1 MTSLEQYQSQLEEI
15 LGTHIESGA
24 IHLQFKWDT
33 DLEAKQELASI
44 RHMQKQLR
52 LLKKDIGIT
61 TKSIRSEFTAKNA
74 DIGTGL
80 AAGLGAAIFGK
91 KAVGKMN
98 AVDRENLR
106 RAQSKAVA
114 PYEALS
120 RTIDD
125 IILKLDGIKLE
136 MEKSMLS
143 ESGPSSNA
151 Q

>member
-1 MTSLEQYQSQLEEI
+1 
-15 LGTHIESGA
+15 
-24 IHLQFKWDT
+24 
-33 DLEAKQELASI
+33 
-44 RHMQKQLR
+44 MQKRLR

-61 TKSIRSEFTAKNA
+61 TKSVRSEFTAKKA
-74 DIGTGL
+74 DIGKGL
-80 AAGLGAAIFGK
+80 TAGLGAAIFGK

-125 IILKLDGIKLE
+125 IIIKLDGIKLE
-136 MEKSMLS
+136 MEKSVLS
-143 ESGPSSNA
+143 ESSPSSNA